1 MSGWPKIICDPIH
14 RIIAFEDKP
23 WDRLLLRLIDTPEF
37 QRLRRIKQLGM
48 ADQVFPGATHTR
60 FAHSLGVMHTSRRL
74 LNRLEE
80 VTGERLEEYDRTIVL
95 CSALLHDI
103 GHGPFSHAFE
113 KVTGENH
120 ERRTREVVLSESTEV
135 GRVLAEH
142 DSRLPHGVAAFF
154 GDEGAAP
161 GEVGSAR
168 PLPGYLKDLVS
179 SQLDAD
185 RFDYLLRDSWA
196 TGTELG
202 RFDMEYLLANL
213 RLDRERQRL
222 HLSGKAQS
230 AAESYVEA
238 RAHMYRAVYFHKT
251 IRSAEVMLRLAL
263 TRYHELLEEAA
274 TEKNQRRIVPE
285 ARAAVRN
292 AFRGAA
298 LSLAVYLELDDV
310 TVTDFLKAAA
320 GAEDLILSSLA
331 RGIIER
337 RLWKAVD
344 LTDASRHAIAGFY
357 AAATDLCET
366 EGREARFGIV
376 ADGPR
381 DTPYKL
387 YDPDAPEP
395 AMQIYIGENATTAHE
410 LSRRSPHVRVLAERY
425 ELTRYHFPPE
435 LRASMHQLLRK
446 QLS

>member
-80 VTGERLEEYDRTIVL
+80 VAGERLEEYDRTIVL

-113 KVTGENH
+113 KVTGESH
-120 ERRTREVVLSESTEV
+120 ERRTREVVLSENTEV
-135 GRVLAEH
+135 GRILAAH
-142 DSRLPHGVAAFF
+142 DPRLPHGVAAFF
-154 GDEGAAP
+154 GDEGAVP

-196 TGTELG
+196 TGTEFG
-202 RFDMEYLLANL
+202 KFDLEYLLANF
-213 RLDRERQRL
+213 RLDENRDRL
-222 HLSGKAQS
+222 HVSGKAQT
-230 AAESYVEA
+230 AAVSYVEA
-238 RAHMYRAVYFHKT
+238 RAHMYRAIYFHKT
-251 IRSAEVMLRLAL
+251 IRSAEIMLRLAL
-263 TRYHELLEEAA
+263 GRYRELLGGASADADE
-274 TEKNQRRIVPE
+274 RRIVPE
-285 ARAAVRN
+285 ARAAVRA
-292 AFRGAA
+292 AFRPGTMS
-298 LSLAVYLELDDV
+298 LSAYLSLDDV
-310 TVTDFLKAAA
+310 TVTDFFKAAA
-320 GAEDLILSSLA
+320 EAGDAVLKQLA
-331 RGIIER
+331 CGITMR

-344 LTDASRHAIAGFY
+344 LTGASS
-357 AAATDLCET
+357 LKV
-366 EGREARFGIV
+366 ARFYSAAEKLCTERGCPVGYGIIE
-376 ADGPR
+376 DGPG

-387 YDPDAPEP
+387 YDPDADEP
-395 AMQIYIGENATTAHE
+395 ATQIYVGEEATTDCE
-410 LSRRSPHVRVLAERY
+410 LSHRSPHVRSLAERY
-425 ELTRYHFPPE
+425 ELTRYHFPSE
-435 LRASMHQLLRK
+435 LRDDIEALRRK
-446 QLS
+446 HIE